1 MITLGVENVALGLCP
16 RATFS
21 TPGSSYFNV
30 TLTTVHNLH
39 NVDELDI
46 GSNKGADILRFVL
59 NDSNSLNQF
68 VLNFSYTAAA
78 PPTPPP
84 FFVRYT
90 NRRFGHQRMYTKRLE
105 IHSSWARFTAAAV
118 PQCISANQRH
128 HDLDVWSSAADPSTA
143 TRLNC

>member
-1 MITLGVENVALGLCP
+1 MITLGVENVALGPCP

-30 TLTTVHNLH
+30 TLTTVHNQY

-59 NDSNSLNQF
+59 NDSNSLNQS

-90 NRRFGHQRMYTKRLE
+90 NRRFWTSKDVYETSRDPLVVGAFYGRRGPAVHQRKST
-105 IHSSWARFTAAAV
+105 
-118 PQCISANQRH
+118 
-128 HDLDVWSSAADPSTA
+128 PS
-143 TRLNC
+143 RP